1 MKKKLIIFGIGNLGE
16 LAKFYFDNDSDF
28 ETVAFTLDEKYIKEK
43 TFSGLPVYSFSN
55 LENYFNTDDY
65 YLFIAI
71 GYSKMNKIREEKY
84 NQALEKGYKL
94 ATYISSKATIFKNN
108 TIGSNCFILEDN
120 TIQPFV
126 KIGNNVILWSGNH
139 IGHHSSIKDNCF
151 ITSQV
156 VISGGVEVSEN
167 CFIGVN
173 STIRDKVNI
182 GSFSIIGAG
191 SIILKNVE
199 PFGLYVT
206 EETERSKVPSNR
218 IRSI

>member
-1 MKKKLIIFGIGNLGE
+1 MKKKLIIFGIGELGE

-28 ETVAFTLDEKYIKEK
+28 QTVAFTLDEKYIKEN
-43 TFSGLPVYSFSN
+43 TFSGLPVYSFSD
-55 LENYFNTDDY
+55 LENNFNPDDY

-71 GYSKMNKIREEKY
+71 GYSKINKIREEKY
-84 NQALEKGYKL
+84 YQALDKGYKL
-94 ATYISSKATIFKNN
+94 ASYISSKASIFKNCI
-108 TIGSNCFILEDN
+108 IGSNCFILEDN

-126 KIGNNVILWSGNH
+126 KIGNNVTLWSGNH
-139 IGHHSSIKDNCF
+139 IGHHSFIKDNCF

-173 STIRDKVNI
+173 STIRDRIKV

-199 PFGLYVT
+199 PFGLYVGK
-206 EETERSKVPSNR
+206 ETERSKVPSNR
-218 IRSI
+218 IRAI